1 MVVER
6 RVADPLLDL
15 SLFRKPAFTGATIVA
30 FALSASIF
38 SMFLYITLFFQNVL
52 GFSPFEAGLRSLPV
66 TAPILLVSPLSG
78 RLTTTVRLGR
88 STARRRMRRQR
99 KKHIVESS
107 DRLPDVF

>member
-1 MVVER
+1 VGGALVDALSWRWVFLVNVPIGLGFAASALLLALFAVVETR
-6 RVADPLLDL
+6 IADPLLDL

-66 TAPILLVSPLSG
+66 T
-78 RLTTTVRLGR
+78 GR
-88 STARRRMRRQR
+88 SCSSRR
-99 KKHIVESS
+99 
-107 DRLPDVF
+107 